1 MRMDFGADKGLR
13 QPVMEVIRWFQ
24 PFPQNK
30 YSILSIHLCP
40 YWLQLCPCHC
50 PMMTCVWV
58 GPGTVL
64 WGYTMDLLFVC
75 LSVRLSLFSGVLC
88 HRSPPRLICPCF
100 NWPPAVLVAPNCVLP
115 PFCVTYH
122 CPGAPALALRMPAC
136 PPACPPAHTLAP
148 QVQR

>member
-1 MRMDFGADKGLR
+1 MRLDFRTDTGLR
-13 QPVMEVIRWFQ
+13 QLVMEVIGWFQ

-50 PMMTCVWV
+50 PMMTCV
-58 GPGTVL
+58 GGARDCPLGL
-64 WGYTMDLLFVC
+64 HHGSPLC
-75 LSVRLSLFSGVLC
+75 LSVRLSLFPGVLC

-122 CPGAPALALRMPAC
+122 CPGAPALPLRMPAC